1 MEAQKNYEIKE
12 LSLEFSLL
20 LIDYLQKPGKEKT
33 LLNPNQLLRSG
44 TGIGANIREAQGAES
59 RKDFVHKMKIAYK
72 EAEESEYW
80 ILLFKKSDPDPIL
93 LILQDLIL
101 QIKKMLGKIISTSL
115 KNINKLAE

>member
-93 LILQDLIL
+93 LILQDQIL

-115 KNINKLAE
+115 KNMNKLAE

>member
-72 EAEESEYW
+72 EAEESGYW

>member
-72 EAEESEYW
+72 EAEESDYW

-93 LILQDLIL
+93 LILQDQIL

-115 KNINKLAE
+115 KNMNKLAE